1 LHSPPLSLSPSPR
14 SSLPIPTQ
22 HSTGN
27 LPPGIGDLTGLEG
40 LEVGGNTLTF
50 PSAGTTGP
58 WLSKLVALTRLDLSG
73 NFQAGGISNMPDVS
87 ANTQLTY
94 LNVQG
99 CGFSGVLP
107 AGFFV
112 VGAVA
117 FPGMAYLDLSGNDF
131 SPAVPN
137 FGLLTQLTYLDVS
150 GNVKFTGAFP
160 DITNLVLLADLKAAN
175 CGFRY
180 RGGGG
185 GERRE
190 K

>member
-1 LHSPPLSLSPSPR
+1 
-14 SSLPIPTQ
+14 
-22 HSTGN
+22 
-27 LPPGIGDLTGLEG
+27 
-40 LEVGGNTLTF
+40 VGGNTLTF

-94 LNVQG
+94 LNLKG
-99 CGFSGVLP
+99 CGFIGALP

-131 SPAVPN
+131 SAAPAVPN

-160 DITNLVLLADLKAAN
+160 DVTNLVLLADLKAAN
-175 CGFRY
+175 CGFR
-180 RGGGG
+180 
-185 GERRE
+185 
-190 K
+190 